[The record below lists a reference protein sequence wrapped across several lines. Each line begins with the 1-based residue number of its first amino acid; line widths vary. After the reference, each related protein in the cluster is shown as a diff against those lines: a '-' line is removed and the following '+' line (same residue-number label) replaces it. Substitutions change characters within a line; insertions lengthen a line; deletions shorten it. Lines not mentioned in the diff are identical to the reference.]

1 MLSFLF
7 YYLKIVFI
15 FLDTIM
21 ELKKEH
27 FFDWDHLLT
36 RNVVQAIVANPN
48 QWEMIMNF
56 IWKIMKDDEEFYME
70 KKWLKLKYDHDMKEL
85 CEKYGRDLDYN
96 E

>member
-15 FLDTIM
+15 FLDITM

-36 RNVVQAIVANPN
+36 RNVVQAIVANPT

-56 IWKIMKDDEEFYME
+56 IWKIMKDDEEYHLE
-70 KKWLKLKYDHDMKEL
+70 KRWLEMKYEHDLREL
-85 CEKYGRDLDYN
+85 DEKYLN
-96 E
+96 H